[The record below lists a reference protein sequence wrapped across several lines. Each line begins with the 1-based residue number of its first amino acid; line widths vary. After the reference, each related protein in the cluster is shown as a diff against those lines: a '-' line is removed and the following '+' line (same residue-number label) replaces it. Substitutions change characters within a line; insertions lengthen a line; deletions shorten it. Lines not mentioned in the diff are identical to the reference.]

1 MNVELNAY
9 ILIYIFSVIGLLY
22 AWYCLWKI
30 SDIKVKEIK
39 EDEINEEVDE
49 HGNKKKIVSFNS
61 EQLRKLNY
69 TAAKIEEGA
78 NVFLL
83 SEYIIMLV
91 FIFIFSI
98 AIVFLGEHKLGYFY
112 TTIAFIL
119 GSQTSLLAG
128 YVGMK
133 VATNTNSKTAYKAW

>member
-1 MNVELNAY
+1 MNVEVNAY
-9 ILIYIFSVIGLLY
+9 ILIYIFSGIGLLY
-22 AWYCLWKI
+22 AWYCLFKI
-30 SDIKVKEIK
+30 SEIKVKEIK
-39 EDEINEEVDE
+39 EDENNEELDE
-49 HGNKKKIVSFNS
+49 NGNKRKVITFNS

-98 AIVFLGEHKLGYFY
+98 AIIFLGEYKLGFFY
-112 TTIAFIL
+112 TTVAFIV

-133 VATNTNSKTAYKAW
+133 VATNTNSKTAFKAW